1 MRVISIVLLVL
12 GVALWVR
19 PATAAGIALVI
30 ANEDYDHIPDARGAD
45 SVLDTISALEVAG
58 FDVFSGYNLTTE
70 EMRAQLAGAFGQ
82 MQRDGAARFVVVL
95 AGHFV
100 HARSGTWLLGV
111 DADAPGLA
119 LADSAGLRLDGVME
133 IAAIAQEN
141 ALIWLAPAE
150 LRRPAQ
156 HSGAALEAGLPAR
169 LLVPQGVGV
178 VRGPASEVAAGLGRT
193 LAPGTLLSDV
203 VDGAR
208 DLAGEG
214 TISPLVP
221 FLPTGFAPVARADRQ
236 AWAAA
241 QAENTEDAYRAYLS
255 AFPNGLNAQAARNAI
270 AELRNTPERIEDR
283 LDLTRDERRAI
294 QRDLVTLGYN
304 TRGIDGIFGPGTRS
318 AIRGWQEQSGLEA
331 TSFLT
336 RAQVLQLAAQATR
349 RAAEIEAE
357 ERARREALER
367 EDRAFWE
374 ATGAGTDEPGLR
386 AYLDRFPRGIFASL
400 ARERL
405 AAIEQAAAE
414 DRLRQDRMDWRRAQR
429 LDSIDGYE
437 AYLADW
443 PEGAFAAE
451 ARARL
456 QALRPA
462 PSPEDQ
468 ARARDRDAEAALHL
482 GAPARILIERR
493 LAQMGF
499 DPGAINGAFDADT
512 REAIAD
518 AQEEF
523 GLVPTGFV
531 TQELV
536 NRMLGDALRGFLR

>member
-1 MRVISIVLLVL
+1 MRLISVVLLLL
-12 GVALWVR
+12 GLALLGRPVA
-19 PATAAGIALVI
+19 AAGIALVI
-30 ANEDYDHIPDARGAD
+30 ANEDYEHIPDARGAD
-45 SVLDTISALEVAG
+45 DVLDTISALEVAG

-82 MQRDGAARFVVVL
+82 MQREGAARFVVVL
-95 AGHFV
+95 AGHFA

-119 LADSAGLRLDGVME
+119 LADSAGLRLEGVME
-133 IAAIAQEN
+133 ITAQ
-141 ALIWLAPAE
+141 AQDSAVIWLAPAE
-150 LRRPAQ
+150 LRRPVQ
-156 HSGAALEAGLPAR
+156 DFGAGLDTSLPAR

-178 VRGPASEVAAGLGRT
+178 VRGPASAVTSGLGRT
-193 LAPGTLLSDV
+193 LAPGTLLADV
-203 VDGAR
+203 VDSAR
-208 DLAGEG
+208 NLAGEG

-236 AWAAA
+236 AWAEA

-270 AELRNTPERIEDR
+270 AELRNTPERIEER

-304 TRGIDGIFGPGTRS
+304 TRGIDGIFGPGTRN
-318 AIRGWQEQSGLEA
+318 AIRGWQEQSGLEP
-331 TSFLT
+331 TSFVT
-336 RAQVLQLAAQATR
+336 RAQVLQLAAQAAR

-357 ERARREALER
+357 ERARREAAER

-374 ATGAGTDEPGLR
+374 ATGAGSDEPGLR
-386 AYLDRFPRGIFASL
+386 AYLNRYPRGIFASL

-405 AAIEQAAAE
+405 AAIEQAEAE
-414 DRLRQDRMDWRRAQR
+414 DRLRQDRIDWRRAER
-429 LDSIDGYE
+429 LDSIEGYE
-437 AYLADW
+437 AYLAAW
-443 PEGAFAAE
+443 PEGAFAPE
-451 ARARL
+451 ARARIR
-456 QALRPA
+456 ALRPA

-468 ARARDRDAEAALHL
+468 ARDREAEATLRL
-482 GAPARILIERR
+482 GAPTRILIERR

-499 DPGAINGAFDADT
+499 NPGAIDGSFDADT
-512 REAIAD
+512 RDAIAE

-523 GLVPTGFV
+523 GLEPTGFV
-531 TQELV
+531 TQELI
-536 NRMLGDALRGFLR
+536 NRMLGDVLRGFLQ